1 MVKIVLDPGH
11 GQNYNK
17 GAVAP
22 YYEGNQMFKL
32 AYYLKPELERYG
44 IAVKVTRSKVT
55 DDPALSTRGK
65 AAKGYDLFLS
75 LHSNAPGNNASN
87 YSAIRGTS
95 IYDSVTRPNKALAD
109 ALGQAIA
116 KTMGHNFRGTNYRR
130 GNNGDFYGV
139 LRNAIAV
146 GVPSAILIE
155 HGFHTNPDDCRWLLD
170 DNNLKK
176 LAKAEAE
183 VIAAHYKIIVKED
196 PNLRYG
202 QVLKKGAKGVQVKK
216 LQEDLIKLGYGK
228 YMQPYGADG
237 SFGAATENAVK
248 AFQKDNKLS
257 VDGVAGPKT
266 QAKID
271 DLMKKNASDYKKMY
285 NDAKKQAD
293 EYKKMYNDAKAK
305 LDQIKKIVG

>member
-1 MVKIVLDPGH
+1 MVRIVLDPGH

-65 AAKGYDLFLS
+65 MAKGYNLFLS
-75 LHSNAPGNNASN
+75 LHSNAPPADAKD
-87 YSAIRGTS
+87 YSKIKGTS

-130 GNNGDFYGV
+130 GNNGDYYGV
-139 LRNAIAV
+139 LRNAVAV

-176 LAKAEAE
+176 LAKTEAE
-183 VIAAHYKIIVKED
+183 IIAAHYKIIVKED

-202 QVLKKGAKGVQVKK
+202 QTLKKGAKGSQVKR

-228 YMQPYGADG
+228 HMEPYGADG
-237 SFGAATENAVK
+237 SFGAATERAVK
-248 AFQKDNKLS
+248 AFQADHKLA
-257 VDGVAGPKT
+257 VDGSVGPAT
-266 QAKID
+266 QAKIEA
-271 DLMKKNASDYKKMY
+271 LLKAPATDYKKLY
-285 NDAKKQAD
+285 EDEKKKRESA
-293 EYKKMYNDAKAK
+293 ERK
-305 LDQIKKIVG
+305 LAEIKKIIG

>member
-116 KTMGHNFRGTNYRR
+116 KTMGHNFRGTNHRR

-202 QVLKKGAKGVQVKK
+202 QTLKKGAKGSQVKR

-228 YMQPYGADG
+228 HMEPYGADG
-237 SFGAATENAVK
+237 SFGAATERAVK
-248 AFQKDNKLS
+248 AFQADHKLA
-257 VDGVAGPKT
+257 VDGSVGPAT
-266 QAKID
+266 QAKIEA
-271 DLMKKNASDYKKMY
+271 LLKAPATDYKKLY
-285 NDAKKQAD
+285 EDEKKKRESA
-293 EYKKMYNDAKAK
+293 ERK
-305 LDQIKKIVG
+305 LAEIKKIIG

>member
-1 MVKIVLDPGH
+1 MVRIVLDPGH

-75 LHSNAPGNNASN
+75 LHSNAPGE
-87 YSAIRGTS
+87 SAKKNGTYNSIRGTS
-95 IYDSVTRPNKALAD
+95 VYDSVTRPNKALAD

-176 LAKAEAE
+176 LAKVEAE

-202 QVLKKGAKGVQVKK
+202 QVLKKGAKGAQVKK
-216 LQEDLIKLGYGK
+216 LQEDLIKLGYGE
-228 YMQPYGADG
+228 YMEPYGADG
-237 SFGAATENAVK
+237 SFGGATLRAVE
-248 AFQKDNKLS
+248 AFQKANGLV
-257 VDGVAGPKT
+257 VDGSVGPAT

-271 DLMKKNASDYKKMY
+271 ELLKAPAQPDYKKLY
-285 NDAKKQAD
+285 EDAKKQLEAAN
-293 EYKKMYNDAKAK
+293 KKLED
-305 LDQIKKIVG
+305 IKRILG

>member
-1 MVKIVLDPGH
+1 MVRIVLDPGH

-32 AYYLKPELERYG
+32 AYYLNPELERYG

-65 AAKGYDLFLS
+65 MAKGYNLFLS
-75 LHSNAPGNNASN
+75 LHSNAPPADAKD
-87 YSAIRGTS
+87 YSKIKGTS

-130 GNNGDFYGV
+130 GTNGDYYGV
-139 LRNAIAV
+139 LRNAVAV

-202 QVLKKGAKGVQVKK
+202 QTLKRGAKGDRVKR
-216 LQEDLIKLGYGK
+216 LQEDLIKLGYKK
-228 YMQPYGADG
+228 YLDPYGADG
-237 SFGAATENAVK
+237 SFGGATEKAVR
-248 AFQKDNKLS
+248 AFQADHKLV
-257 VDGVAGPKT
+257 VDGSVGPAT
-266 QAKID
+266 QAKIEA
-271 DLMKKNASDYKKMY
+271 LLKAPATDYKKMY
-285 NDAKKQAD
+285 EDEKKKRESA
-293 EYKKMYNDAKAK
+293 ERK
-305 LDQIKKIVG
+305 LAEIKKIIG

>member
-1 MVKIVLDPGH
+1 MVRIVLDPGH

-170 DNNLKK
+170 DNNLKR
-176 LAKAEAE
+176 LAKTEAE
-183 VIAAHYKIIVKED
+183 IIAAHYKIIVKED

-202 QVLKKGAKGVQVKK
+202 QTLKKGAKGSQVKR

-228 YMQPYGADG
+228 HMEPYGADG
-237 SFGAATENAVK
+237 SFGAATERAVK
-248 AFQKDNKLS
+248 AFQADHKLA
-257 VDGVAGPKT
+257 VDGSVGPAT
-266 QAKID
+266 QAKIEA
-271 DLMKKNASDYKKMY
+271 LLKAPATDYKKLY
-285 NDAKKQAD
+285 EDEKKKRESA
-293 EYKKMYNDAKAK
+293 ERK
-305 LDQIKKIVG
+305 LAEIKKIIG

>member
-1 MVKIVLDPGH
+1 MVRIVLDPGH

-17 GAVAP
+17 GAVTP

-95 IYDSVTRPNKALAD
+95 IYDSVTQPNKKLAD

-130 GNNGDFYGV
+130 GTNGDYYGV
-139 LRNAIAV
+139 LRNAVAV

-170 DNNLKK
+170 DNNLKR
-176 LAKAEAE
+176 LAKTEAE
-183 VIAAHYKIIVKED
+183 IIAAHYKIIVKED

-202 QVLKKGAKGVQVKK
+202 QTLKRGAKGDRVKR
-216 LQEDLIKLGYGK
+216 LQEDLIKLGYKK
-228 YMQPYGADG
+228 YLDPYGADG
-237 SFGAATENAVK
+237 SFGGATEKAVR
-248 AFQKDNKLS
+248 AFQADHKLV
-257 VDGVAGPKT
+257 VDGSVGPAT
-266 QAKID
+266 QAKIEA
-271 DLMKKNASDYKKMY
+271 LLKAPATDYKKLY
-285 NDAKKQAD
+285 EDTKKQLDVANKKLAD
-293 EYKKMYNDAKAK
+293 
-305 LDQIKKIVG
+305 IKKIIG

>member
-1 MVKIVLDPGH
+1 MVRIVLDPGH

-32 AYYLKPELERYG
+32 AYHLKPELERYG

-95 IYDSVTRPNKALAD
+95 IYDSVTRPNRALAD

-116 KTMGHNFRGTNYRR
+116 KTMGHNFRGTNYRKGSN
-130 GNNGDFYGV
+130 GNDYYSV

-176 LAKAEAE
+176 LAKSEAE

-202 QVLKKGAKGVQVKK
+202 QVLKKGARGAQVKK

-228 YMQPYGADG
+228 YMDPYGADG
-237 SFGAATENAVK
+237 SFGGATLKAVE
-248 AFQKDNKLS
+248 AFQKANGLA
-257 VDGVAGPKT
+257 VDGSVGPAT
-266 QAKID
+266 QAKIEA
-271 DLMKKNASDYKKMY
+271 LLKAPTTDYKKLY
-285 NDAKKQAD
+285 EDTKKQLDAANKKLAD
-293 EYKKMYNDAKAK
+293 
-305 LDQIKKIVG
+305 IKKIVG

>member
-1 MVKIVLDPGH
+1 MVRIVLDPGH

-95 IYDSVTRPNKALAD
+95 IYDSVTQPNKKLAD

-130 GNNGDFYGV
+130 GNNGDYYGV
-139 LRNAIAV
+139 LRNAVAV

-183 VIAAHYKIIVKED
+183 VIVAHYKIIVKED

-202 QVLKKGAKGVQVKK
+202 QTLKRGAKGDRVKR
-216 LQEDLIKLGYGK
+216 LQEDLIKLGYKK
-228 YMQPYGADG
+228 YLDPYGADG
-237 SFGAATENAVK
+237 SFGGATEKAVR
-248 AFQKDNKLS
+248 AFQADHKLA
-257 VDGVAGPKT
+257 VDGSVGPAT
-266 QAKID
+266 QAKIEA
-271 DLMKKNASDYKKMY
+271 LLKAPATDYKKMY
-285 NDAKKQAD
+285 EDEKKKRESA
-293 EYKKMYNDAKAK
+293 ERK
-305 LDQIKKIVG
+305 LAEIKKIIG